1 VVGDHKARDVAER
14 ARVAPAA
21 VSLVFLE
28 GCAAHDH
35 RAGGVDHLL
44 QDGPVL
50 VGRRAGEPVVQLPG
64 TVAERVLTAVVRA
77 GHVPVQ

>member
-1 VVGDHKARDVAER
+1 MTTKHGTSPSGPASLQPPSPSFFLKDVR
-14 ARVAPAA
+14 PMTT
-21 VSLVFLE
+21 
-28 GCAAHDH
+28 
-35 RAGGVDHLL
+35 AGGVDHLL